1 MTGFYSLMHN
11 ERYTV
16 YLSIDRYLGWFW
28 TSVISNNTVGGKGVQ
43 VALWYDDGIS
53 FSWPGH
59 VQLYVWFLKHF
70 SMITLLPFPS
80 TARKNSK
87 PSTSSVGVALD
98 LQVTNTVRR
107 LTVKNRSPPKKC
119 DAGHSRW
126 DSFFALVPTALNSSW
141 DPVTFS
147 LSLFQTH
154 QLTDNFTHFLNFP
167 NLVRECI

>member
-1 MTGFYSLMHN
+1 MTGFHSLMHN
-11 ERYTV
+11 ECYTV

-59 VQLYVWFLKHF
+59 IQLYAWFLKHF

-80 TARKNSK
+80 TARRNSK

-98 LQVTNTVRR
+98 LQVTNTNPSNCEKLITTEKVWCWSLPLGLFSCPGSHSTKFQLR
-107 LTVKNRSPPKKC
+107 PC
-119 DAGHSRW
+119 DLL
-126 DSFFALVPTALNSSW
+126 LVF
-141 DPVTFS
+141 V
-147 LSLFQTH
+147 
-154 QLTDNFTHFLNFP
+154 P
-167 NLVRECI
+167 NTSAHR